1 MKSKKIIIS
10 GPPGSGK
17 STIIQ
22 ELKKYDFECFDEI
35 TPSVSDLSNKLNLS
49 SMLFNKRKKH
59 FQVETKKITFFDRS
73 LIDVIAY
80 MRYWKLEYPDEWELF
95 VDENRY
101 NKKVIYFP
109 SWQNIYIQTKVRHE
123 KFSEAQKI
131 DSVLKKT
138 YMDFKYDL
146 IEVPKT
152 SIDQRLKFILNS
164 IK

>member
-1 MKSKKIIIS
+1 MDS
-10 GPPGSGK
+10 GSGK

-59 FQVETKKITFFDRS
+59 FQVESKKITFFDRS

-95 VDENRY
+95 LLTKTVTT
-101 NKKVIYFP
+101 KKSYTFQVGKIFIFK
-109 SWQNIYIQTKVRHE
+109 QKVRHE

-131 DSVLKKT
+131 DSVLKK
-138 YMDFKYDL
+138 DL
-146 IEVPKT
+146 HG
-152 SIDQRLKFILNS
+152 F
-164 IK
+164 

>member
-1 MKSKKIIIS
+1 
-10 GPPGSGK
+10 
-17 STIIQ
+17 
-22 ELKKYDFECFDEI
+22 
-35 TPSVSDLSNKLNLS
+35 
-49 SMLFNKRKKH
+49 
-59 FQVETKKITFFDRS
+59 
-73 LIDVIAY
+73 

>member
-1 MKSKKIIIS
+1 
-10 GPPGSGK
+10 
-17 STIIQ
+17 
-22 ELKKYDFECFDEI
+22 
-35 TPSVSDLSNKLNLS
+35 
-49 SMLFNKRKKH
+49 MLFNKRKKH
-59 FQVETKKITFFDRS
+59 FQVESKKITFFDRS